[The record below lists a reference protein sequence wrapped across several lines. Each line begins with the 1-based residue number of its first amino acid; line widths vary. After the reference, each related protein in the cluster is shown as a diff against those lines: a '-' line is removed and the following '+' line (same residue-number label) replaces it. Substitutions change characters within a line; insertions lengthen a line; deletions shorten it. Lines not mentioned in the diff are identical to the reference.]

1 MPGPDLRET
10 TPMIKT
16 PYPYAVAPATHHQKA
31 LLDVPAIKPT
41 PKHVLASN
49 DLTGEEIRLILD
61 TAKYLKAQ
69 RLRNPHLVAPIA
81 NRMLAMIFEKQSL
94 RTRVSFETGF
104 HDLGGH
110 AIYLTKADIEMG
122 KRESIADTARV
133 LSNWATMIVARLY
146 KQADIIELAKWS
158 SVPVING
165 LTDAEHPCQ
174 ALADL
179 LTIEECLG
187 TEKLKLVWIGDG
199 NNVCNS
205 FAVTAAKL
213 GHEVVLCTPA
223 GYEADEIA
231 YTFPNVTAAYNP
243 DTAVEGAHVVTTDV
257 WVSMG
262 QEEETETRMKRFAK
276 FQVNEDLMAK
286 ADPNAIFLHC
296 LPAVRGLEVTD
307 GVIDGPQSV
316 VFHQSDNRLHAQKAL
331 MSLILDGVL
340 V

>member
-1 MPGPDLRET
+1 MIQ
-10 TPMIKT
+10 TPIT
-16 PYPYAVAPATHHQKA
+16 HPAHQQP
-31 LLDVPAIKPT
+31 LLDVPSEKVP

-49 DLTGEEIRLILD
+49 DLSTEEIRLVLD
-61 TAKYLKAQ
+61 NAKFLKSQ
-69 RLRNPHLVAPIA
+69 RKRNPHMVAPIA

-104 HDLGGH
+104 HELGGH
-110 AIYLTKADIEMG
+110 ACYLTKADIEMG

-146 KQADIIELAKWS
+146 KQSDIEELAKWA

-165 LTDAEHPCQ
+165 LTDQEHPCQ

-179 LTIEECLG
+179 LTIEEIFG
-187 TEKLKLVWIGDG
+187 NEKLKITWIGDG

-205 FAVTAAKL
+205 LAVTAAKL
-213 GHEVVLCTPA
+213 GHEVVVCTPA
-223 GYEADEIA
+223 GYEAAEIV
-231 YTFPNVTAAYNP
+231 YTFPNVTQMYNP
-243 DTAVEGAHVVTTDV
+243 DQAVEGAHVVSTDV

-262 QEEETETRMKRFAK
+262 QEEESEMRVKRFSK

-286 ADPNAIFLHC
+286 AAENAIFLHC

-307 GVIDGPQSV
+307 GVIDGPQSA

-340 V
+340 A

>member
-1 MPGPDLRET
+1 MIET
-10 TPMIKT
+10 PN
-16 PYPYAVAPATHHQKA
+16 PYSAHQNA
-31 LLDVPAIKPT
+31 LLDVPTVKRP

-49 DLTGEEIRLILD
+49 DLSSDEIRLILD
-61 TAKYLKAQ
+61 TAKYLKVQ
-69 RLRNPHLVAPIA
+69 RKRNPHLVAPLA

-104 HDLGGH
+104 HELGGH
-110 AIYLTKADIEMG
+110 ACYLTKADIEMG

-146 KQADIIELAKWS
+146 KQSDIEELAKWS

-165 LTDAEHPCQ
+165 LTDQEHPCQ

-179 LTIEECLG
+179 LTVEEVFG
-187 TEKLKLVWIGDG
+187 VRKLKIAWIGDG

-205 FAVTAAKL
+205 LAVTAAKL
-213 GHEVVLCTPA
+213 GHDVVVSTPA
-223 GYEADEIA
+223 GYEAAEIV
-231 YTFPNVTAAYNP
+231 YTFPNVTSVYNP
-243 DTAVEGAHVVTTDV
+243 EQAVEGAHVVSTDV

-262 QEEETETRMKRFAK
+262 QEEESETRMKRFAK
-276 FQVNEDLMAK
+276 FQVNEELMAK
-286 ADPNAIFLHC
+286 ADPSAIFLHC

-307 GVIDGPQSV
+307 GVIDGPQSA